1 MSTSTPTLEAR
12 YAGRL
17 LAAVRDE
24 TAAHGR
30 LIGFLSQQEEFVTRP
45 GTEEFRT
52 ATDGLQA
59 ELARVPH
66 RAKKRAQIMKDL
78 AAVFEVSPKAMTLG
92 TAAER
97 LGPRGAA
104 LEAAAQ
110 ELKAVAV
117 ETRRRTLRVSALVR
131 MHREVTRDLLQ
142 LVLGGDENRDV
153 AGGGTLIDAEI

>member
-1 MSTSTPTLEAR
+1 MSSSVRTQEAR

-30 LIGFLSQQEEFVTRP
+30 LIGFLTQQEDFVTRP
-45 GTEEFRT
+45 GTEEFRV
-52 ATDGLQA
+52 ATDGLQT

-104 LEAAAQ
+104 LDAAAA
-110 ELKAVAV
+110 ELQAVAI

-142 LVLGGDENRDV
+142 LVLGGEDNRDV
-153 AGGGTLIDAEI
+153 AAGGTLIDAEV

>member
-1 MSTSTPTLEAR
+1 MSSSVQTHEAR

-24 TAAHGR
+24 TAAHLR
-30 LIGFLSQQEEFVTRP
+30 LIDLLRSQEANVTRP
-45 GTEEFRT
+45 GNDAFRA

-66 RAKKRAQIMKDL
+66 RAKKRAQILKDL
-78 AAVFEVSPKAMTLG
+78 AGVFGVSVKALTIGSAV
-92 TAAER
+92 ER
-97 LGPRGAA
+97 LGDRGVALGAA
-104 LEAAAQ
+104 RTELQAAAI
-110 ELKAVAV
+110 
-117 ETRRRTLRVSALVR
+117 ETRRLTLRVGALVR

-142 LVLGGDENRDV
+142 VVLGGDEQHDV